1 MEMRSLVRR
10 SCMAFVM
17 LLAIANATA
26 QDEEPTDDPCGKP
39 SDKKIVKLL
48 EEAGKAKD
56 PVERHQK
63 LKASLELDGECA
75 ECLFQLGVSAY
86 RIGKE
91 GGKGYGPS
99 IKYFEQLQAKCP
111 NYHSD
116 VAYHL
121 GIMHYAQDEFAE
133 AAKSFEAFRKF
144 PSDDATRMSKDFD
157 KKYTDVEAVMP
168 ELQFY
173 VDFYKNTAPLNPQ
186 LVRNVSTA
194 AKEYLP
200 MLSPDNELMFFT
212 RVSQV
217 KAKGDIVSREVE
229 ELTEARRSDMKADF
243 NTGRALPD
251 PFNVGDNY
259 GGLTISVNN
268 QEMFV
273 TVCAAPDANGYRN
286 CDIFRSH
293 YETKFD
299 LDRGGQTFEWAGLD
313 NLGPNINTPDGWE
326 SQPTLSA
333 DGNTLY
339 FATIRPN
346 TDGIDIFESKRTG
359 NDQWSPARP
368 VKGINTDGDEKA
380 PFMHS
385 DSRTLYFAAK
395 PPNDESGRVDET
407 RGHKGIG
414 GYDIF
419 FSKMNDDGSWS
430 KPKNIG
436 HPLNTDQDE
445 HGLVVS
451 ADGHTAY
458 FASGRFQGAGDL
470 DIFGFELPKE
480 ARPDDILLVKGEVRN
495 EKGELVKDATVEI
508 EYMDTRK
515 VEVIRVDSVSG
526 RYATVVKLK
535 PGSDVIMTVKKKDH
549 VFDSRSFSAEDT
561 VRAGVAKVDMQVQKI
576 EVGKSYRVNDIKY
589 PTNSADITKSS
600 EYILDELIGFLKE
613 NPTVKIR
620 IEGHTDSRG
629 GAAENKLLSENRA
642 ITVSNYLQSHGVAA
656 NRLTHQGYGPEKP
669 LATNDTEEGRAKNR
683 RTEFVIVS
691 R

>member
-1 MEMRSLVRR
+1 
-10 SCMAFVM
+10 MAFVM

>member
-1 MEMRSLVRR
+1 MTIR
-10 SCMAFVM
+10 CCTAFA
-17 LLAIANATA
+17 LLLSIANATA
-26 QDEEPTDDPCGKP
+26 QDEATEDPCGKP
-39 SDKKIVKLL
+39 TDKKIVKLL
-48 EEAGKAKD
+48 EDAAKAKD

-75 ECLFQLGVSAY
+75 ECLFQLGVSAH

-91 GGKGYGPS
+91 GGKGFGPS
-99 IKYFEQLQAKCP
+99 IKYFEQLQEKCP

-116 VAYHL
+116 VPYLL
-121 GIMHYAQDEFAE
+121 GTMHYGQDEFAE
-133 AAKSFEAFRKF
+133 AAKAFEAFRKF

-186 LVRNVSTA
+186 LVRNVSTP

-200 MLSPDNELMFFT
+200 MISPDNELMFFT

-217 KAKGDIVSREVE
+217 KAKGDIVAREVE
-229 ELTEARRSDMKADF
+229 ELSEARRSDIRSDF
-243 NTGRALPD
+243 NAGRSLPD
-251 PFNVGDNY
+251 PFNLGDSY

-268 QEMFV
+268 HEMFV
-273 TVCAAPDANGYRN
+273 TVCGPKDARGYSN
-286 CDIFRSH
+286 CDIYRSH
-293 YETKFD
+293 YDTKFD
-299 LDRGGQTFEWAGLD
+299 LDNGGQSYEWAGLE

-339 FATIRPN
+339 FATSRQN
-346 TDGIDIFESKRTG
+346 TDGIDIFESKREG
-359 NDQWSPARP
+359 RDKWSPARP
-368 VKGINTDGDEKA
+368 VKGINTMGDEKA

-395 PPNDESGRVDET
+395 PPNDESGRVDES

-419 FSKMNDDGSWS
+419 FSKMNDDGTWS

-445 HGLVVS
+445 HGLIVS

-561 VRAGVAKVDMQVQKI
+561 TRAGVAKVDMQVQKI

-642 ITVSNYLQSHGVAA
+642 STVSSYLQSHGVAA

>member
-1 MEMRSLVRR
+1 MMKMTRHLFL
-10 SCMAFVM
+10 AFVVC
-17 LLAIANATA
+17 LSTLATA
-26 QDEEPTDDPCGKP
+26 QEEPTDDPCGKP

-243 NTGRALPD
+243 NTGRALPE

-273 TVCAAPDANGYRN
+273 TVCAAPDAKGYRN

-299 LDRGGQTFEWAGLD
+299 LDRGGQTFEWAGLY